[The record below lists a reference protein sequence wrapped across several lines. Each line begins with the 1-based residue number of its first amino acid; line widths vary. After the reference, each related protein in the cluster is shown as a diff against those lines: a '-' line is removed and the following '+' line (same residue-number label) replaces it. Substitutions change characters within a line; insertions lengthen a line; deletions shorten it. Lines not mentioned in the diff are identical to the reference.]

1 VTVIRHKD
9 STRAGDFSHG
19 LERVSERASRMV
31 PTISVQSGP
40 MSEER
45 ARSNDGGSAKGELP
59 LEDVGRLV
67 ELLAESGVGEIRV
80 KQGELEIIVKA
91 RPEAPTSPT
100 PPEVAFEPRVA
111 SRVEAVPEVSST
123 ECSAERNGSLHVVR
137 SPVVGTF
144 YRAPAPGEG
153 PYVEVG
159 DRVRKGQTLCI
170 VEAMKLMNEIP
181 ADEAG
186 EVVEVLVES
195 AKGVEYDQPLF
206 RIRPE
211 S

>member
-1 VTVIRHKD
+1 
-9 STRAGDFSHG
+9 
-19 LERVSERASRMV
+19 MV

-45 ARSNDGGSAKGELP
+45 ARLNDGGSAKGELP

-111 SRVEAVPEVSST
+111 SRVEAVPEVSP
-123 ECSAERNGSLHVVR
+123 AERNGSLHVVR

>member
-1 VTVIRHKD
+1 MNGGEPNGRP
-9 STRAGDFSHG
+9 S
-19 LERVSERASRMV
+19 SR
-31 PTISVQSGP
+31 
-40 MSEER
+40 E
-45 ARSNDGGSAKGELP
+45 ALP

-80 KQGELEIIVKA
+80 KQGELEITVKA
-91 RPEAPTSPT
+91 RTEASTGTSAMPLSPQVAPEPLVSETSGS
-100 PPEVAFEPRVA
+100 PERDGE
-111 SRVEAVPEVSST
+111 
-123 ECSAERNGSLHVVR
+123 LHVVR

-144 YRAPAPGEG
+144 YRAPAPGEE

-159 DRVRKGQTLCI
+159 DLIEVGQPLCV

-181 ADEAG
+181 SDISG
-186 EVVEVLVES
+186 EVVEILVEN
-195 AKGVEYDQPLF
+195 AKGVEYDQVLF

>member
-1 VTVIRHKD
+1 MN
-9 STRAGDFSHG
+9 GG
-19 LERVSERASRMV
+19 E
-31 PTISVQSGP
+31 PNGGP
-40 MSEER
+40 SPKE
-45 ARSNDGGSAKGELP
+45 ALP

-80 KQGELEIIVKA
+80 KQGELEITVKA
-91 RPEAPTSPT
+91 RTEASTGTSTVPYSPQVAPEPIVS
-100 PPEVAFEPRVA
+100 EP
-111 SRVEAVPEVSST
+111 SGPVE
-123 ECSAERNGSLHVVR
+123 RDGGIYVVR
-137 SPVVGTF
+137 SPVVGTL
-144 YRAPAPGEG
+144 YRAPAPGEE

-159 DRVRKGQTLCI
+159 DSVEVGQTLCI

-181 ADEAG
+181 SDVSG
-186 EVVEVLVES
+186 EVIEILVEN